1 METIG
6 SGDPADDVDR
16 VVWDDGDRELT
27 TAALLGLLGR
37 LQRTATD
44 EQLLFRECELDC
56 AYRLAEAD
64 LESEIRASGPG
75 RPTDLRGGVLTHV
88 TAAHDLVGLARTEDA
103 AKELRAAIRLCQE
116 ADGAAFNAR

>member
-6 SGDPADDVDR
+6 SGDTADEVDR

-27 TAALLGLLGR
+27 AAALLGLLRR
-37 LQRTATD
+37 LERTATD

-64 LESEIRASGPG
+64 LEFATRASGPG
-75 RPTDLRGGVLTHV
+75 RATDLRGGVLTHV
-88 TAAHDLVGLARTEDA
+88 TAAHDLVGLARTADA
-103 AKELRAAIRLCQE
+103 AKELRGAIRLRQQ
-116 ADGAAFNAR
+116 ADGATFDAR

>member
-6 SGDPADDVDR
+6 SGDSTNDIDR

-27 TAALLGLLGR
+27 AAALLGLLGR
-37 LQRTATD
+37 LERTATD

-64 LESEIRASGPG
+64 LEFAAQASGPG
-75 RPTDLRGGVLTHV
+75 RATDLRGGVLTHV
-88 TAAHDLVGLARTEDA
+88 TAAHDLVGLARTVDA
-103 AKELRAAIRLCQE
+103 AQE
-116 ADGAAFNAR
+116 